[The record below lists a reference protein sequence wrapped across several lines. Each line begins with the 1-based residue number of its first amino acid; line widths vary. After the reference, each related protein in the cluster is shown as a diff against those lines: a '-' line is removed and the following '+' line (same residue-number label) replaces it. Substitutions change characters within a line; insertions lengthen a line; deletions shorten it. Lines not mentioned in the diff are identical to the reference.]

1 MQENEILD
9 PKSIYVLNKKG
20 GVLAVFNKD
29 DEDTLIDPE
38 IQEIQNQEARLTFQV
53 PASSKKWTS
62 TYNPENL
69 YLTQHMLF
77 SANFSDCVKT
87 VLNERGEE
95 LVSVQAY
102 EAQKLLEREYVRVY
116 NSTTGFE
123 EVDDLG
129 KPIKDGELY
138 IDEFM
143 VIVLS
148 NGDKELLNGPKGEEL
163 VVKST
168 HEKGTSGYALD
179 AILYGTGWTTGICDV
194 EGKYDLETDQL
205 TVYENIAKI
214 QELWGGILVVD
225 SINKTIS
232 HRDETKYLP
241 YTGYQVKE
249 EKNLQTYEYIGDNK
263 IITALCPLGNGSLN
277 IKSKNDGSVWLT
289 NFSYT
294 DTIYKSI
301 ENNEDIYDVEQLKK
315 WGERKLQELCKPRKE
330 LSVTFPLLE
339 QLEEF
344 KHEEI
349 GINHIIDIK
358 NYNLEEEKVS
368 QLRVIE
374 FTRKIWSLED
384 ANIVV
389 GDITL
394 DSTDI
399 FKKNVQATN
408 LVNNGTLDTSKII
421 DYYKNGR
428 SLRETLREVD
438 RVIIQTKSDLSKT
451 DDEIRAAVEQI
462 ETDVDTLNNDIVSQS
477 KTIAE
482 LLISVGEIKSE
493 VKTLADL
500 TETITSYTGKILLED
515 AIAGYLYG
523 ISVHGYEGSFKGTI
537 LGYES
542 VIGNDLLLLDRSI
555 IMKVYSKNIIPTTK
569 DYYITQ
575 PIQVDSPDQ
584 DNPDVIEMNTK
595 YPNYFVELKEPI
607 RVEPGQD
614 FYCSLNLTENSSDY
628 AFHDVLLFDQN
639 LHPVSSWNVRAIKD
653 WVQGISDR
661 RILGRTEQWITIPDN
676 VYYLSYRIYKKYSG
690 SLEDHPLEYF
700 NLDTSIIEE
709 IKPQI
714 EFGTSKT
721 EFTEHSY
728 NKYEF
733 PLDDELREM
742 TSVNEDGDTVVDV
755 YDEFTI
761 LDKNAQLIR
770 RIGVDADGNKYKLT
784 VPEITN
790 YGTIDIPIIKG
801 DNYVEIVGY
810 NPTITV
816 QYVKQNS
823 YTDVFATKVEVGTVI
838 KQTDELILLTA
849 TKMVTKDKLIQ
860 EFNSQIAISPE
871 KILIEGDKIIIKS
884 SYFELTED
892 GKIIATAGTIA
903 GWEITENALYKNKAG
918 LLSGSG
924 DDDIILF
931 AGADTVTINED
942 GTITP
947 NKPDIVIKN
956 KGVIDVYPNTLYENL
971 NIIKKVNGSNT
982 HPIVMSQDA
991 RLASAKGLRLF
1002 YPPGTYT
1009 GSGVTDASCASTLFT
1024 NTGIFHWLAN
1034 KNPWSYAGVITA
1046 NNTDTPDHYAI
1057 CISNALS
1064 FRVWDILHP
1073 NLPAMFALYR
1083 TGNNGEASKAEFNV
1097 SNVYINGN
1105 QVSTNSS
1112 DERLKMNI
1120 MDAIEN
1126 ALNLINAI
1134 LHRRF
1139 DWKKD
1144 GKHISIG
1151 YIAQE
1156 LMKVDPNFVIYNKD
1170 YDTYQIDLLY
1180 LIATATKAIQEED
1193 EKVEKLKKENEK
1205 LKEIVKMFGDKLG
1218 MANEVNDILN
1228 K

>member
-1 MQENEILD
+1 MQEDEILN

-38 IQEIQNQEARLTFQV
+38 VQEIQNQEARLTFQV

-87 VLNERGEE
+87 ELNERGEE
-95 LVSVQAY
+95 LVTVQAY

-123 EVDDLG
+123 EVDELG
-129 KPIKDGELY
+129 KPIENGELY

-148 NGDKELLNGPKGEEL
+148 NGDKELLNGPKGEERI
-163 VVKST
+163 VQST

-301 ENNEDIYDVEQLKK
+301 ENNEDIYDVEQLKR

-330 LSVTFPLLE
+330 LSVRFPLLE

-344 KHEEI
+344 EHEEI
-349 GINHIIDIK
+349 GINHVIDIK

-399 FKKNVQATN
+399 FKKNIQATN

-451 DDEIRAAVEQI
+451 DNEIRAAVEQI

-482 LLISVGEIKSE
+482 LLISVGEIRSE
-493 VKTLADL
+493 VTTLAGL
-500 TETITSYTGKILLED
+500 TETITSYTGKVLLED

-542 VIGNDLLLLDRSI
+542 VISNELLLLDKSI
-555 IMKVYSKNIIPTTK
+555 IMEVYSNNLVSSNKDDYETIPILRYDDNQIRENYGLTTK
-569 DYYITQ
+569 NFIKVKPNSDMYFS
-575 PIQVDSPDQ
+575 VDTNEYSFFNIYLYDR
-584 DNPDVIEMNTK
+584 NKES
-595 YPNYFVELKEPI
+595 LK
-607 RVEPGQD
+607 
-614 FYCSLNLTENSSDY
+614 
-628 AFHDVLLFDQN
+628 
-639 LHPVSSWNVRAIKD
+639 SWNSLHFGDYKTWIVDKY
-653 WVQGISDR
+653 
-661 RILGRTEQWITIPDN
+661 EQKITIPED
-676 VYYLSYRIYKKYSG
+676 VYYIKPVFQRKRPTDVAVED
-690 SLEDHPLEYF
+690 LEELTPS
-700 NLDTSIIEE
+700 NIET

-714 EFGTSKT
+714 EYGSTRGK
-721 EFTEHSY
+721 FTEHVY
-728 NKYEF
+728 NKFEF
-733 PLDDELREM
+733 PLDDELRAI
-742 TSVNEDGDTVVDV
+742 TSANEDGDTVVDI

-761 LDKNAQLIR
+761 LDQNAQLIR
-770 RIGVDADGNKYKLT
+770 RIGVDANGDKYELT

-790 YGTIDIPIIKG
+790 YGTIELPVAKG

-810 NPTITV
+810 NPTIIA
-816 QYVKQNS
+816 QYVKQNA
-823 YTDVFATKVEVGTVI
+823 YTDVFATKVEVSTVI
-838 KQTDELILLTA
+838 KQTDELILLAA

-860 EFNSQIAISPE
+860 EFSSQIAISPE
-871 KILIEGDKIIIKS
+871 KILIEGNKIVIKGTH
-884 SYFELTED
+884 FELTED

-1034 KNPWSYAGVITA
+1034 KNPWSYSGVITA
-1046 NNTDTPDHYAI
+1046 NNTDTPDHYGI

-1064 FRVWDILHP
+1064 FRVWDVLHP
-1073 NLPAMFALYR
+1073 NLNALLALYR
-1083 TGNNGEASKAEFNV
+1083 VGNNGEASYAELNV
-1097 SNVYINGN
+1097 SAAYVDGKQIT
-1105 QVSTNSS
+1105 TNSS

-1120 MDAIEN
+1120 MDAIES
-1126 ALNLINAI
+1126 ALGLINQI

-1144 GKHISIG
+1144 GRHISIG

-1156 LMKVDPNFVIYNKD
+1156 LMKVDPNFVIYNEK

-1180 LIATATKAIQEED
+1180 VMATTTKAIQEED
-1193 EKVEKLKKENEK
+1193 EKVEKLKKENENLKKEKEK
-1205 LKEIVKMFGDKLG
+1205 LKKIVKMLG
-1218 MANEVNDILN
+1218 NELGLSKEVESILN
-1228 K
+1228 EEDVE

>member
-1 MQENEILD
+1 MQEDEILN

-38 IQEIQNQEARLTFQV
+38 VQEIQNQEARLTFQV

-69 YLTQHMLF
+69 YLTQHMLL

-87 VLNERGEE
+87 ELNERGEE
-95 LVSVQAY
+95 LVTVQAY

-123 EVDDLG
+123 EVDELG
-129 KPIKDGELY
+129 KPIENGELY

-148 NGDKELLNGPKGEEL
+148 NGDKELLNGPKGEERI
-163 VVKST
+163 VQST

-301 ENNEDIYDVEQLKK
+301 ENNEDIYDVEQLKR

-330 LSVTFPLLE
+330 LSVRFPLLE

-344 KHEEI
+344 EHEEI
-349 GINHIIDIK
+349 GINHVIDIK

-482 LLISVGEIKSE
+482 LLIGVGEIKSE
-493 VKTLADL
+493 VKTLAGL

-523 ISVHGYEGSFKGTI
+523 ISIHGYDGSFKGTV
-537 LGYES
+537 LGDD
-542 VIGNDLLLLDRSI
+542 VIIGNDLLLLDKSI
-555 IMKVYSKNIIPTTK
+555 LMEVYSNNLASNNKDDYETIPILRYDDNQTRENYGLTTK
-569 DYYITQ
+569 NFIKVKPNSDMYFS
-575 PIQVDSPDQ
+575 VDTNEYSFFNIYLYDI
-584 DNPDVIEMNTK
+584 NKES
-595 YPNYFVELKEPI
+595 LK
-607 RVEPGQD
+607 
-614 FYCSLNLTENSSDY
+614 
-628 AFHDVLLFDQN
+628 
-639 LHPVSSWNVRAIKD
+639 SWNSLHFGDNKTWIVDKY
-653 WVQGISDR
+653 
-661 RILGRTEQWITIPDN
+661 EQKITIPED
-676 VYYLSYRIYKKYSG
+676 VYYIKPVFQRKRPTDVNVED
-690 SLEDHPLEYF
+690 LEELEPS
-700 NLDTSIIEE
+700 DIEK

-714 EFGTSKT
+714 EYGSTRGETT
-721 EFTEHSY
+721 EYSY

-733 PLDDELREM
+733 PLDDELRELEIVENDE
-742 TSVNEDGDTVVDV
+742 TKTI

-770 RIGVDADGNKYKLT
+770 RIGVDASGNKYELT
-784 VPEITN
+784 VPEIIS
-790 YGTIDIPIIKG
+790 YGTIDIPIVKG
-801 DNYVEIVGY
+801 DNYVEIIGY
-810 NPTITV
+810 NPTVIA
-816 QYVKQNS
+816 QYVKQNA
-823 YTDVFATKVEVGTVI
+823 YTEVFATKVEVGTVI

-849 TKMVTKDKLIQ
+849 TKMVSKDKLIQ

-871 KILIEGDKIIIKS
+871 KILIEGDKVVIKS

-924 DDDIILF
+924 DEDIILF
-931 AGADTVTINED
+931 AGADTITVNED
-942 GTITP
+942 GTVTP
-947 NKPDIVIKN
+947 NNPDIVIKN
-956 KGVIDVYPNTLYENL
+956 RGVIDIYPNGVYENL
-971 NIIKKVNGSNT
+971 NIKRLASSGTYYT
-982 HPIVMSQDA
+982 HPINLSQNE
-991 RLASAKGLRLF
+991 RVKLTKGMRFF
-1002 YPPGTYT
+1002 YPPNTYN
-1009 GSGVTDASCASTLFT
+1009 GSGYTDRNYVSTLFT
-1024 NTGIFHWLAN
+1024 NTGTFNWLAN
-1034 KNPWSYAGVITA
+1034 KNFWSYCGIITRD
-1046 NNTDTPDHYAI
+1046 NSDTPDHYGI
-1057 CISNALS
+1057 CINNALS
-1064 FRVWDILHP
+1064 FRVWDTLHP
-1073 NLPAMFALYR
+1073 NLNALLAIYR
-1083 TGNNGEASKAEFNV
+1083 VGNNGEASYAELNV
-1097 SNVYINGN
+1097 TTAYVDGKQIT
-1105 QVSTNSS
+1105 TNSS

-1120 MDAIEN
+1120 MDAIES
-1126 ALNLINAI
+1126 ALGLINQI

-1144 GKHISIG
+1144 GRHISIG

-1156 LMKVDPNFVIYNKD
+1156 LMKVDPNFVIYNEK

-1180 LIATATKAIQEED
+1180 VMATATKAIQEED

-1205 LKEIVKMFGDKLG
+1205 LKKIVKMLG
-1218 MANEVNDILN
+1218 NELGLSKEVESILN
-1228 K
+1228 EEDVE